1 MVTYTGKNEM
11 PAADFRL
18 LYDVGRGTLSARVL
32 SYRPD
37 RDEDGY
43 FLLLASPEIKAADQR
58 QKKTVMFVIDRSGSM
73 SGKKIEQVRR
83 R

>member
-1 MVTYTGKNEM
+1 M
-11 PAADFRL
+11 
-18 LYDVGRGTLSARVL
+18 L

-37 RDEDGY
+37 TDQDGY
-43 FLLLASPEIKAADQR
+43 FLLLASPEIKAADR
-58 QKKTVMFVIDRSGSM
+58 ERPAETVMFVIDRSGSM